1 MTQSTSVLAAVPADP
16 ELTASRA
23 AIGMIRPT
31 DQATAVLRNGANV
44 EVERITWLWPQY
56 LASGKIHILAGPPGV
71 GKTTC
76 AMRVAAAISAGGLLP
91 DGSKA
96 VQRDVIVWTGEDGV
110 ADTLAP
116 RLVAMKADMRR
127 IHFVEGAQ
135 DANGPREFDPSK
147 DIRLLDD
154 AILKAHLDVGM
165 ILLDPIVSTFAG
177 DSHKNAE
184 VRRSMQPVADLA
196 RRHNAAVLGITHFSK
211 GTQGRDPTERV
222 NGSIAVGAIAR
233 VVMICAKLP
242 EDSELGAGCVF
253 MIAKSNI
260 GTDEGGF
267 KYHLEQVPVP
277 GHADLFASVAVFGE
291 ALDGTAREILRH
303 VDAAHGEDEVER
315 RDVTTLLRD
324 LLEAGPVSSKQ
335 IEADVRGAGYSMDK
349 ARRAAKKLGVVIS
362 KASMQGG
369 WSWALP

>member
-1 MTQSTSVLAAVPADP
+1 
-16 ELTASRA
+16 
-23 AIGMIRPT
+23 
-31 DQATAVLRNGANV
+31 
-44 EVERITWLWPQY
+44 
-56 LASGKIHILAGPPGV
+56 
-71 GKTTC
+71 
-76 AMRVAAAISAGGLLP
+76 MRMAAAISAGGVLP

-96 VQRDVIVWTGEDGV
+96 EQRDVIVWTGEDGV

-135 DANGPREFDPSK
+135 DANGPREFDPSR
-147 DIRLLDD
+147 DISLLDD
-154 AILKAHLDVGM
+154 AILRAHLDVGM

-242 EDSELGAGCVF
+242 EDSEIGTGCVF

-267 KYHLEQVPVP
+267 KYHLEQIPVP
-277 GHADLFASVAVFGE
+277 GHVGLFASVAVFGE

-303 VDAAHGEDEVER
+303 VDATPAEDDEERQDIKTFLCDLLAHGP
-315 RDVTTLLRD
+315 LS
-324 LLEAGPVSSKQ
+324 AKQ

-349 ARRAAKKLGVVIS
+349 ARRAAKKLGIMPY
-362 KASMQGG
+362 KESMKGG
-369 WSWALP
+369 WYWPSPKLAKPP